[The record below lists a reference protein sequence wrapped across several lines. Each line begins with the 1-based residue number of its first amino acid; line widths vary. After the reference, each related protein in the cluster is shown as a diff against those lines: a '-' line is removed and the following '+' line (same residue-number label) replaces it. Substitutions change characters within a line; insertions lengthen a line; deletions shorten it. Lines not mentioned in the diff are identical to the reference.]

1 MRRQTGPWRRVTKF
15 VPYILIGMDILKDF
29 DFRCGESEWNG
40 EYLFLGCLKEN
51 INSDYLNELHKYFG
65 YISPLRT
72 DIILEWFWDNPRHG
86 ACRGFF
92 RLSAISLYNCP
103 RYMVCIIIGD

>member
-40 EYLFLGCLKEN
+40 EHLFLGCLKEN

-72 DIILEWFWDNPRHG
+72 DIILEWFWE
-86 ACRGFF
+86 
-92 RLSAISLYNCP
+92 
-103 RYMVCIIIGD
+103 IGRAHV

>member
-103 RYMVCIIIGD
+103 PWYV

>member
-40 EYLFLGCLKEN
+40 EHLFLGCLKEN
-51 INSDYLNELHKYFG
+51 INSDYLNELQ
-65 YISPLRT
+65 
-72 DIILEWFWDNPRHG
+72 
-86 ACRGFF
+86 
-92 RLSAISLYNCP
+92 
-103 RYMVCIIIGD
+103 GDDRKGTIDDASKCNG